1 MEGMRMGGSEGVRMR
16 KGGGEREAED
26 ILSEEVSGRSKRI
39 GKPRGC
45 SHKCQKWSFLWG
57 TIRVRG
63 VPKSARGPRAGA
75 HPGAIVVGP
84 YVARSVTEVCRNG
97 RRPAPSTNTMTNAA
111 ATYPTL
117 ALVLYNYVLQI

>member
-26 ILSEEVSGRSKRI
+26 ILSEVETEQKDWAALRVLSQMPEVELPMGHDPC
-39 GKPRGC
+39 G
-45 SHKCQKWSFLWG
+45 
-57 TIRVRG
+57 G
-63 VPKSARGPRAGA
+63 VPKSARGRRAGA
-75 HPGAIVVGP
+75 HPGAIGVGP
-84 YVARSVTEVCRNG
+84 YVARSVAEVCRNG

-117 ALVLYNYVLQI
+117 ALVLYNYVLRI